1 MAEDDERYPAL
12 QAPDEQDAAQ
22 ETARQLTRAR
32 AYEAMLRA
40 NPPNLRVI
48 DPPPAETASQKGR
61 QREFLFRGGVYTFLA
76 IGPRNEG
83 ERRAG
88 IIERWQTDIHV
99 DDLGINVIVF
109 EYVDGRF
116 TPWAFEGIFFND
128 FLQAATVGIVSGG
141 FQAQWH
147 HEQQQHERSKRKFAF
162 LLPAA
167 MVLGVMVGIL
177 IGLR

>member
-1 MAEDDERYPAL
+1 MAEDEDNLPAAPEYGDPHRD
-12 QAPDEQDAAQ
+12 QARD
-22 ETARQLTRAR
+22 LSRAK
-32 AYEAMLRA
+32 AYEAILRA
-40 NPPNLRVI
+40 NPPNIRVI
-48 DPPPAETASQKGR
+48 DPPAADAQPSRPK
-61 QREFLFRGGVYTFLA
+61 QREFLFRGGVYTFQA
-76 IGPRNEG
+76 IGPRGEG

-88 IIERWQTDIHV
+88 IVERWQTDIHV
-99 DDLGINVIVF
+99 EDLGINVIVF

-116 TPWAFEGIFFND
+116 TPWSFEGLFFND
-128 FLQAATVGIVSGG
+128 FLQAATVGIVSAG

-147 HEQQQHERSKRKFAF
+147 NEQQLHERTKRKFAF

>member
-1 MAEDDERYPAL
+1 MAEDED
-12 QAPDEQDAAQ
+12 QDQEQLAAQ
-22 ETARQLTRAR
+22 QLTRAR
-32 AYEAMLRA
+32 AYEALLRA
-40 NPPNLRVI
+40 NPPAMRVI
-48 DPPPAETASQKGR
+48 APPPAEPAPSSSKSR
-61 QREFLFRGGVYTFLA
+61 QREFLFRGGVYTFQA

-88 IIERWQTDIHV
+88 IVERWQTDIHI
-99 DDLGINVIVF
+99 DQLGINVIVF

-116 TPWAFEGIFFND
+116 TPWSFEGIFFND

-147 HEQQQHERSKRKFAF
+147 QEQQQHERSKRKFAF